1 MIDNTKLIREKLLDF
16 KDPGDFY
23 VCHVIQRAK
32 DKRATGTLNPGDT
45 RDESQRLIKTW
56 YLDSVDYFEKKL
68 PIMKEVADA
77 NHARLYFMP
86 QDRNKLTVNRVLAKE
101 IIDSIDET
109 GIRYDHL
116 IRTAVCGCHASRQK
130 MWILDVDDENF
141 GGHELARKFAD
152 VLDGEIFRWAQD
164 AGGPEGGIYMARIY
178 ETRNGWGVV
187 TKPFDV
193 RILTKEGIQHVTL
206 HDETPFGGRIQ
217 KFLAEHPECKYSQDK
232 VGTFKMLLKDA
243 MMLAYCG
250 F

>member
-1 MIDNTKLIREKLLDF
+1 MIDNTKLIKEKLLNF

-32 DKRATGTLNPGDT
+32 DKKANGTFNEGDSTGDG
-45 RDESQRLIKTW
+45 QRLIKTF
-56 YLDSVDYFEKKL
+56 YIDSRNYFENKL

-77 NHARLYFMP
+77 NRARLYFMP
-86 QDRNKLTVNRVLAKE
+86 QVRNKLTVNRVLAKA
-101 IIDSIDET
+101 IIDAIDET

-116 IRTAVCGCHASRQK
+116 VRTAVCGCHASRQK
-130 MWILDVDDENF
+130 MWILDIDDEDF
-141 GGHELARKFAD
+141 GGHDLARQAAD
-152 VLDGEIFRWAQD
+152 VFDQIIFGWAQWV
-164 AGGPEGGIYMARIY
+164 GGPGGTAYMARIY

-193 RILTKEGIQHVTL
+193 RILTEKGIEITGN
-206 HDETPFGGRIQ
+206 FGYPLGYGLQ
-217 KFLAEHPECKYSQDK
+217 DFLAKHPECKFKQDNVLK
-232 VGTFKMLLKDA
+232 KDA

>member
-16 KDPGDFY
+16 KEPGDFY
-23 VCHVIQRAK
+23 VAHVIQRAK
-32 DKRATGTLNPGDT
+32 DKRAAGTLNPGDT

-56 YLDSVDYFEKKL
+56 YIDARDYFEKKL

-86 QDRNKLTVNRVLAKE
+86 QVRNKLTVNRVLAKE
-101 IIDSIDET
+101 IIDAIDET

-130 MWILDVDDENF
+130 MWILDVDDEDF

-152 VLDGEIFRWAQD
+152 VLDEEIFRWAQH
-164 AGGPEGGIYMARIY
+164 AGGPGGTAYMARIY

-193 RILTKEGIQHVTL
+193 RILTKEGVQHVTL
-206 HDETPFGGRIQ
+206 WDETPFGGRIQ
-217 KFLAEHPECKYSQDK
+217 KFLEEHPECKFSQDK
-232 VGTFKMLLKDA
+232 VLLKDA

>member
-1 MIDNTKLIREKLLDF
+1 MIDNTKLIREQLLDF

-23 VCHVIQRAK
+23 VAHVIQRAK
-32 DKRATGTLNPGDT
+32 DKRAAGTLNPGDT

-56 YLDSVDYFEKKL
+56 YCDSLDYFEKKL

-86 QDRNKLTVNRVLAKE
+86 QVRNKLTVNRVLAKA
-101 IIDSIDET
+101 IIDAIDET

-130 MWILDVDDENF
+130 MWILDVDDEDF

-152 VLDGEIFRWAQD
+152 VLDEEIFGWAQL
-164 AGGPEGGIYMARIY
+164 AGGCGTVYMARIY

-187 TKPFDV
+187 TRPFDV

-206 HDETPFGGRIQ
+206 GDDTPFGAKIQ
-217 KFLAEHPECKYSQDK
+217 NFLAEHPECKFVQDNVLK
-232 VGTFKMLLKDA
+232 KDA

>member
-1 MIDNTKLIREKLLDF
+1 MVDNTKLIRQKLLDF

-32 DKRATGTLNPGDT
+32 DKRADGTLNPGDT
-45 RDESQRLIKTW
+45 RDEGQRLIKSW
-56 YLDSVDYFEKKL
+56 YVDSMDYFEKKL

-86 QDRNKLTVNRVLAKE
+86 QVRNKLTVNRVLAKA
-101 IIDSIDET
+101 IIDAIDET
-109 GIRYDHL
+109 GLRYDHL
-116 IRTAVCGCHASRQK
+116 VRTAVCGCHASRQK
-130 MWILDVDDENF
+130 MWILDVDDEDF

-152 VLDGEIFRWAQD
+152 VLDEEIFRWAQH
-164 AGGPEGGIYMARIY
+164 AGGPGNNIYMARIY

-193 RILTKEGIQHVTL
+193 RILTEPGVAHVTL
-206 HDETPFGGRIQ
+206 WDPKPFGAKIWD
-217 KFLAEHPECKYSQDK
+217 FLAKHPECKYTQDNVLK
-232 VGTFKMLLKDA
+232 KDA

>member
-1 MIDNTKLIREKLLDF
+1 MVDNTKLIRQKLLDF

-23 VCHVIQRAK
+23 VCHIIQRAK
-32 DKRATGTLNPGDT
+32 DKRANGTLNPGDT
-45 RDESQRLIKTW
+45 RDEGQRLIKT
-56 YLDSVDYFEKKL
+56 YYIDSIDYFEKKL

-86 QDRNKLTVNRVLAKE
+86 QVRNKLTVNRILAKA
-101 IIDSIDET
+101 IIDAIDET

-116 IRTAVCGCHASRQK
+116 VRTAVCGCHASRQK
-130 MWILDVDDENF
+130 MWILDVDDEDF

-152 VLDGEIFRWAQD
+152 VLDGEIFRWAQWE
-164 AGGPEGGIYMARIY
+164 GGPGGTAYMARIY

-193 RILTKEGIQHVTL
+193 RILTNCGIQHVTL
-206 HDETPFGGRIQ
+206 NDKTPFGGRIQ
-217 KFLAEHPECKYSQDK
+217 TFLAQHPECKFKQDNVLK
-232 VGTFKMLLKDA
+232 KDA

>member
-32 DKRATGTLNPGDT
+32 DKRAAGTLNPGDT

-86 QDRNKLTVNRVLAKE
+86 QVRNKLTVNRVLAKE

-152 VLDGEIFRWAQD
+152 ILDGEIFRWAQD

-206 HDETPFGGRIQ
+206 YDETPFGGRIQ

>member
-1 MIDNTKLIREKLLDF
+1 MIDNTKLIRQELLDF

-32 DKRATGTLNPGDT
+32 DKRAAGTLNPGDT

-56 YLDSVDYFEKKL
+56 YLDSADYFEKKL

-86 QDRNKLTVNRVLAKE
+86 QVRNKLTVNRVLAKE

-141 GGHELARKFAD
+141 GGHETAKQAAD
-152 VLDGEIFRWAQD
+152 VLDQIIFEWAQH
-164 AGGPEGGIYMARIY
+164 AGGPSGNAYMARIY
-178 ETRNGWGVV
+178 ETRNGWGIV

-193 RILTKEGIQHVTL
+193 RILSEKGIEVVGN
-206 HDETPFGGRIQ
+206 FGYPLGYVFQ
-217 KFLAEHPECKYSQDK
+217 DFLKKHPECKFSQDK
-232 VGTFKMLLKDA
+232 VLLKDA
-243 MMLAYCG
+243 MMLAYCN